1 MVISGDGVERR
12 CGCALGETR
21 VERGS
26 IPIQGDRGREWGEW
40 GGLGLRGGD
49 KEREEGPAGP
59 A

>member
-1 MVISGDGVERR
+1 MGIDPDPGESGEGV
-12 CGCALGETR
+12 GR
-21 VERGS
+21 V
-26 IPIQGDRGREWGEW
+26 